1 MGFFGRSENPFPSI
15 LSFFS
20 AALDEDVSIAS
31 GRERTQKETLIPS
44 KTREGMVHSEYW
56 RTQTGLLESLM

>member
-20 AALDEDVSIAS
+20 AALEEDVSIVS
-31 GRERTQKETLIPS
+31 GRERTQKETLEDERRNGS
-44 KTREGMVHSEYW
+44 F
-56 RTQTGLLESLM
+56 

>member
-20 AALDEDVSIAS
+20 AALEEDVSIAS

-44 KTREGMVHSEYW
+44 KTREGTVHSEYW